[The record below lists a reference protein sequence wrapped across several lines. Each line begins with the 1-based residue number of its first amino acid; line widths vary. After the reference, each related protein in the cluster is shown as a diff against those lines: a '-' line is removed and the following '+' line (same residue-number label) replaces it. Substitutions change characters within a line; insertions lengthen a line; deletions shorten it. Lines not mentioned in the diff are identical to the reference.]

1 MCPDGIL
8 SALKLLEALEARS
21 QTLSEFVSDVTE
33 YPIISSK
40 LECPNAR
47 KEPTMK
53 ALAKE
58 YGKAFKGVKSVNRV
72 DGVRLELEDGW
83 TLIRASGTEPL
94 IRITVEGRD
103 GDSAKS
109 LMERSR
115 VLVSRIMEA

>member
-1 MCPDGIL
+1 
-8 SALKLLEALEARS
+8 
-21 QTLSEFVSDVTE
+21 
-33 YPIISSK
+33 
-40 LECPNAR
+40 
-47 KEPTMK
+47 
-53 ALAKE
+53 
-58 YGKAFKGVKSVNRV
+58 VNRV

-109 LMERSR
+109 LIERSR

>member
-1 MCPDGIL
+1 
-8 SALKLLEALEARS
+8 
-21 QTLSEFVSDVTE
+21 
-33 YPIISSK
+33 
-40 LECPNAR
+40 
-47 KEPTMK
+47 MK
-53 ALAKE
+53 ALSKE

-109 LMERSR
+109 LIERSR